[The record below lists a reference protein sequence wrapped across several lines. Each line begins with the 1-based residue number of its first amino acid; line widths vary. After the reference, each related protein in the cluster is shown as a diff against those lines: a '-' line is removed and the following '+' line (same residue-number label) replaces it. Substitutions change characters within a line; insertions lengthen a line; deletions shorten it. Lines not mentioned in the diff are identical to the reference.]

1 MTYPALIIARQS
13 ARFLFRERT
22 IALLSALF
30 FALVLLSAYLGWS
43 ATTTVNAIY
52 LKVAAFLQS
61 TGKPVPPNP
70 VHDIS
75 PLSLLRNMST
85 YVMLIGSLAAI
96 NVGHQLVALDRRS
109 GIISLIGVRPI
120 SPATYAKGKIG
131 ALILVLSVL
140 MGFAMVVSVLSFLAL
155 PEFRLHSDGWIK
167 LVGFF
172 GLSALYMVLFGLI
185 GIAVTANVRTQ
196 SVGLLVPV
204 TLWLTLT
211 FILPTL
217 TANIHPTASLNPVV
231 AMAPPP
237 DAAFFTFTGWTLG
250 PVSLSQA
257 YTWVSAGLLDFRP
270 EGAAMRSAISPML
283 SLILATV
290 IAIWFAVR
298 GLTGLDRSHGDFD
311 A

>member
-140 MGFAMVVSVLSFLAL
+140 MGFATGGSWSLSFCKSHLDSHN
-155 PEFRLHSDGWIK
+155 P
-167 LVGFF
+167 
-172 GLSALYMVLFGLI
+172 M
-185 GIAVTANVRTQ
+185 
-196 SVGLLVPV
+196 
-204 TLWLTLT
+204 TLNT
-211 FILPTL
+211 
-217 TANIHPTASLNPVV
+217 
-231 AMAPPP
+231 
-237 DAAFFTFTGWTLG
+237 
-250 PVSLSQA
+250 
-257 YTWVSAGLLDFRP
+257 
-270 EGAAMRSAISPML
+270 
-283 SLILATV
+283 
-290 IAIWFAVR
+290 
-298 GLTGLDRSHGDFD
+298 
-311 A
+311 